1 MVLVAS
7 QTFCNTKEVNLLTKI
22 NFTEAVSS
30 FGTIVFYWGLLTS
43 SLTRYSSQEVNLFIS
58 RGGWI
63 GPHGISTSAKF
74 VHNCESVAKVDH
86 IEQIY
91 NF

>member
-7 QTFCNTKEVNLLTKI
+7 QTFCSTKEVNLLTKI

-30 FGTIVFYWGLLTS
+30 FGTIVFYCGLLTS
-43 SLTRYSSQEVNLFIS
+43 SLTRYSRQEVNLFIS

-63 GPHGISTSAKF
+63 GPHAIIVRVG
-74 VHNCESVAKVDH
+74 
-86 IEQIY
+86 
-91 NF
+91 